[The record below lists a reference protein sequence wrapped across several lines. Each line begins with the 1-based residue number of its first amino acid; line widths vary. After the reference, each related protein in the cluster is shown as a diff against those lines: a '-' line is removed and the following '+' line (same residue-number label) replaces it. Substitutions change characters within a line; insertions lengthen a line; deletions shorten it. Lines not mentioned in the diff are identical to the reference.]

1 MNKIIIFA
9 VIILILIFFRKK
21 ESFGN
26 VGFRMKILVP
36 FYNPGTK
43 LLDRCLRSIVN
54 QTNKNYDVCLIDDAS
69 TKESHELKKIV
80 LKYCHEYK
88 NFDYIFKNENKGTLH
103 SNVIAMEKM
112 RPREHDVIII
122 VDGDDEL
129 YNNKVF
135 QKIEDAYKNNDIYT
149 TFGNYYERTGR
160 NMKKNGNYDAL
171 CKRDFKKM
179 LQTNTVRKNW
189 YGFTHLKTFKY
200 KLFKNIKKSDLMRNG
215 KYLKSATD
223 VATMVPIFE
232 MAGGKFKCFD
242 EPLYIYTKDHP
253 NSHHNNKKS
262 HNKQTN
268 NKDHV
273 YSKPYYTPIV

>member
-1 MNKIIIFA
+1 
-9 VIILILIFFRKK
+9 
-21 ESFGN
+21 
-26 VGFRMKILVP
+26 
-36 FYNPGTK
+36 
-43 LLDRCLRSIVN
+43 
-54 QTNKNYDVCLIDDAS
+54 
-69 TKESHELKKIV
+69 
-80 LKYCHEYK
+80 
-88 NFDYIFKNENKGTLH
+88 
-103 SNVIAMEKM
+103 
-112 RPREHDVIII
+112 
-122 VDGDDEL
+122 
-129 YNNKVF
+129 
-135 QKIEDAYKNNDIYT
+135 
-149 TFGNYYERTGR
+149 
-160 NMKKNGNYDAL
+160 MKKNGNYDAL

-232 MAGGKFKCFD
+232 MAGGKFKCFN

-268 NKDHV
+268 NK
-273 YSKPYYTPIV
+273 